1 MGRGGEEPS
10 ETSKDKQLAKGTRLQ
25 EACETATDTNNSE
38 LGQSW
43 LDAGTSDPLAESG
56 LLSARQYLDTGCLHT
71 GGLRLWGEAGREKR
85 KGRKNQKRVTPNT
98 AHRHTHACVC
108 AHTLSHTYI

>member
-10 ETSKDKQLAKGTRLQ
+10 GTSKDKQLAKGTRLQ

-43 LDAGTSDPLAESG
+43 LDAGTSDPLVESG
-56 LLSARQYLDTGCLHT
+56 LLSARQYLEEVFKHL
-71 GGLRLWGEAGREKR
+71 
-85 KGRKNQKRVTPNT
+85 KGFPGKELQW
-98 AHRHTHACVC
+98 
-108 AHTLSHTYI
+108 